1 MVKYAKEIEGYALE
15 RNKGYPTKVHKH
27 AINYLGYTNIHR
39 KSFKI

>member
-1 MVKYAKEIEGYALE
+1 MIKCAQEFSGYALE
-15 RNKGYPTKVHKH
+15 KNKGYPTKEHKD